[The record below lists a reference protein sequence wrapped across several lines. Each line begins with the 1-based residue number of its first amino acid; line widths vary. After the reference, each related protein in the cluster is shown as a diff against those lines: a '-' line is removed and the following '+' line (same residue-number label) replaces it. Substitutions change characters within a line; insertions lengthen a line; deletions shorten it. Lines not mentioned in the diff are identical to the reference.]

1 MDISSIPDELLF
13 IIEDVWL
20 NKLISETIKNIMI
33 VIAAKTDNNSNI
45 TELINSYVKSVFY
58 NYPDMINTLRI
69 KTEKEKEKDLEDLY
83 KKVFE

>member
-1 MDISSIPDELLF
+1 
-13 IIEDVWL
+13 
-20 NKLISETIKNIMI
+20 MI